1 MKGKKKVRKKE
12 MVQVNLLNIIK
23 LKIWTILGQ
32 LWIRLQLLVTYI
44 RYVEVPMGEGSSS
57 SGSGTTARC
66 IIIARL
72 RTCIFIRLQWSL
84 SIMFFPLATM
94 KHGQIANLVTQILS
108 HHIMTFVL
116 FLWNHVFSECLTRLI
131 TYFQS
136 TCNSPMESYCLCNT
150 KQGTLNNVFG
160 NYAAMI
166 LTHSS

>member
-1 MKGKKKVRKKE
+1 

-44 RYVEVPMGEGSSS
+44 GYIEATMGEGSSS

-66 IIIARL
+66 IIITRL

-94 KHGQIANLVTQILS
+94 KHGQIASLVTQILS

-116 FLWNHVFSECLTRLI
+116 FLWKHVFSECLTWLI
-131 TYFQS
+131 TYFQC

-150 KQGTLNNVFG
+150 KQGTLNNVFALCCYDS
-160 NYAAMI
+160 NTLLITMISHYAVV
-166 LTHSS
+166 T